1 MDRQQHKAKS
11 MGLKRAMLQHPE
23 ARKFIP
29 VDNEGNP
36 VWDESINGRYVVN
49 VAKLKKGSGL
59 EELETW

>member
-1 MDRQQHKAKS
+1 

-36 VWDESINGRYVVN
+36 VWDESINSRYVVK